1 MKMKIYN
8 YDASTFIYHIKHVLN
23 KSIPFNNKF
32 KIIFTVEF
40 TSIHWLEH
48 YMAVLYLSFCCD
60 VRHNDD
66 SICNNF
72 LIVLNKTCS
81 IGLLRGYSYAHH
93 IKDWLRWTAM
103 NKIVVP

>member
-1 MKMKIYN
+1 MKIKIYN
-8 YDASTFIYHIKHVLN
+8 YDASTFICHIKHVLN

-60 VRHNDD
+60 D

-72 LIVLNKTCS
+72 LIVMNKTCS
-81 IGLLRGYSYAHH
+81 IGLLRGYRYSHL
-93 IKDWLRWTAM
+93 IKD
-103 NKIVVP
+103 